1 MSTPAWSRVVLADPG
16 DINPIVLTVA
26 DLAYSWEVSNAGQL
40 SCRIPAADLFAA
52 GLDHRIGK
60 WISAEHST
68 AGAWHGVVTD
78 ADLDISQGVWSL
90 AAEHITHALL
100 DARTTPRDYT
110 QSSATA
116 GGLVGQAL
124 LKTSR
129 DSRLWVEDTGI
140 DESGDILS
148 YQWRGEPITSLI
160 SSLAGSEWEY
170 RIREADRVFEWRRQL
185 GVDRPDVELIVG
197 RHITSG
203 NYSESIKPVVNELL
217 AVGDNR
223 LTATSEAY
231 VASDDDSI
239 ANYGLRQD
247 SRFYPSVSSVPA
259 LKARAKADLPSVSE
273 PPRVLQATVVDID
286 SCFARFR
293 EGDRIRVRIPAANA
307 TVSLRVKVR
316 SLRADG
322 TMAIAGDIEDGLT

>member
-1 MSTPAWSRVVLADPG
+1 MGAPAWSRVVLADPG
-16 DINPIVLTVA
+16 DINPVVLTVA
-26 DLAYSWEVSNAGQL
+26 DLAYAWEVANAGQL
-40 SCRIPAADLFAA
+40 SCRVPARDLFDA
-52 GLDHRIGK
+52 GITNRVGK
-60 WISAEHST
+60 WIRAEHPT
-68 AGAWHGVVTD
+68 AGTWAGVVTD
-78 ADLDISQGVWSL
+78 ADLDLEQGVWSL

-116 GGLVGQAL
+116 GGLVERAL
-124 LKTSR
+124 METSR
-129 DSRLWVEDTGI
+129 DSRLWIDDTEV
-140 DESGDILS
+140 DESGDVLD
-148 YQWRGEPITSLI
+148 YTWRGEQLVSLVT
-160 SSLAGSEWEY
+160 SLAGSEWEY

-185 GVDRPDVELIVG
+185 GVDRPDVTLIVG
-197 RHITSG
+197 RHIAGG
-203 NYSESIKPVVNELL
+203 NYSESLVPVINELL

-231 VASDDDSI
+231 VATDDDSV

-273 PPRVLQATVVDID
+273 PPRVLRLTVVDVD
-286 SCFARFR
+286 DCFAAFR
-293 EGDRIRVRIPAANA
+293 EGDDIRIRIPAANA
-307 TVSLRVKVR
+307 TVRLRVKVR

-322 TMAIAGDIEDGLT
+322 TMEIAGDVEEGMG